1 MALNPESYLFNDP
14 RRHTRTRQRHPTR
27 WQCSCTRRE
36 SRPRA
41 AKRCPRTLDPE
52 PWTLNPEP

>member
-41 AKRCPRTLDPE
+41 AKRCPRTLDP
-52 PWTLNPEP
+52 